1 MRIIAGAVFLLDALT
16 EYFGRIVSW
25 LVLYMV
31 LVTFANV
38 VLRYVYGLS
47 NVALVETTL
56 YAFAIVLAASPGWTM
71 QRDEHVRVDIFYN
84 MFSSRKRAVVD
95 LLGAAV
101 LLAPVLW
108 VIAERSRPYV
118 MQSWKLRE
126 GSNEVAGLDYLYL
139 LKTFLVVFVAV
150 LAVQALSTSLRKISL
165 LLYGQE
171 PKRAFQPGGDAA

>member
-108 VIAERSRPYV
+108 VIAERSRP
-118 MQSWKLRE
+118 
-126 GSNEVAGLDYLYL
+126 
-139 LKTFLVVFVAV
+139 
-150 LAVQALSTSLRKISL
+150 
-165 LLYGQE
+165 
-171 PKRAFQPGGDAA
+171 